1 MSDAPHRR
9 MKYVMESLEA
19 DPEFLWLRSRR
30 DGMEEHVAA
39 ICGELS
45 HEDRAFLLDYWGISQ
60 EMMLRMVEIACYIDG
75 L

>member
-1 MSDAPHRR
+1 MSDTPHRR

-19 DPEFLWLRSRR
+19 DQEFLWLRSRR

-60 EMMLRMVEIACYIDG
+60 EMMLSMGEIACLKDE

>member
-1 MSDAPHRR
+1 MSDTPHRR
-9 MKYVMESLEA
+9 MKYVMESLEV
-19 DPEFLWLRSRR
+19 DQEFRWLRSRR

-45 HEDRAFLLDYWGISQ
+45 HEDRALLLDYWGISR
-60 EMMLRMVEIACYIDG
+60 EMMLRMVEIACLIDE